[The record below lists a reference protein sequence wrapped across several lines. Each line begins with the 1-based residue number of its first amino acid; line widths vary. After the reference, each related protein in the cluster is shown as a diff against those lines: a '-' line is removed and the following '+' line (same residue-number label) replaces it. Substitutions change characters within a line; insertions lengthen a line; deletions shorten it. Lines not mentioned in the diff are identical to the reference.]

1 MRRYGRRGAGLMRCS
16 TRGDYG
22 LRALIELA
30 DHYGQG
36 PLQCSEIALRRHVPE
51 QYLDQL
57 LTTLRKAGFVR
68 SQRGPAGGHELARD
82 PAEIPVYEAI
92 VALEGSLSPI
102 AWLDEPADRTDHP
115 SSVRSARDMGAH
127 PRVHQRHPR
136 LLHNRRPPRE
146 GTQGSSGEVSDM
158 TAPSRPRIA
167 DSVLDLVG
175 DTPLVRLN
183 RVVPEGSA
191 TIYGKLE
198 SMNPGGSVKDRIAL
212 NMVEEAER
220 SGRLKPGATI
230 IEPTS
235 GNTGIGLAMVAAV
248 KGYRLILTM
257 PEDMS
262 VERRRLFERYGA
274 EVHLTP
280 AIEGMTGAV
289 FAASQ
294 LAESESHVFVPQQ
307 FENPANPDIH
317 RRTTAREILAATE
330 NRIDAF
336 VAAVGTG
343 GTITGVGQVLREE
356 LGNSILIVA
365 VEPARSPVLSGGRP
379 GLSGIQ
385 GIGASFVPGVLD
397 REVYDEVIRIEDKDA
412 FAMTARLTREEGL
425 LVGIS
430 AAANVVASLSVAERL
445 GKDAR
450 IVTILCDT
458 GERYLSVD
466 L

>member
-1 MRRYGRRGAGLMRCS
+1 
-16 TRGDYG
+16 
-22 LRALIELA
+22 
-30 DHYGQG
+30 
-36 PLQCSEIALRRHVPE
+36 
-51 QYLDQL
+51 
-57 LTTLRKAGFVR
+57 
-68 SQRGPAGGHELARD
+68 
-82 PAEIPVYEAI
+82 
-92 VALEGSLSPI
+92 
-102 AWLDEPADRTDHP
+102 
-115 SSVRSARDMGAH
+115 
-127 PRVHQRHPR
+127 
-136 LLHNRRPPRE
+136 
-146 GTQGSSGEVSDM
+146 M
-158 TAPSRPRIA
+158 TAPSRPKVAESI
-167 DSVLDLVG
+167 LDLVG
-175 DTPLVRLN
+175 ATPLVRLN

-191 TIYGKLE
+191 AIYGKLE

-212 NMVEEAER
+212 AMIEDAER
-220 SGRLKPGATI
+220 SGALRPGTTI

-262 VERRRLFERYGA
+262 VERRRLFERFGA

-294 LAESESHVFVPQQ
+294 LAESEPDVFVPQQ

-317 RRTTAREILAATE
+317 RRTTAREIIEATGGE
-330 NRIDAF
+330 IDAF

-356 LGNSILIVA
+356 LGDRLRIVA

-430 AAANVVASLSVAERL
+430 AAANVIASLSVAERL
-445 GKDAR
+445 GEDAR

>member
-1 MRRYGRRGAGLMRCS
+1 
-16 TRGDYG
+16 
-22 LRALIELA
+22 
-30 DHYGQG
+30 
-36 PLQCSEIALRRHVPE
+36 
-51 QYLDQL
+51 
-57 LTTLRKAGFVR
+57 
-68 SQRGPAGGHELARD
+68 
-82 PAEIPVYEAI
+82 
-92 VALEGSLSPI
+92 
-102 AWLDEPADRTDHP
+102 
-115 SSVRSARDMGAH
+115 
-127 PRVHQRHPR
+127 
-136 LLHNRRPPRE
+136 
-146 GTQGSSGEVSDM
+146 M
-158 TAPSRPRIA
+158 TAPSRPKVAESI
-167 DSVLDLVG
+167 LDLVG
-175 DTPLVRLN
+175 ATPLVRLN

-191 TIYGKLE
+191 AIYGKLE

-212 NMVEEAER
+212 AMIEDAER
-220 SGRLKPGATI
+220 SGALRPGTTI

-262 VERRRLFERYGA
+262 VERRRLFERFGA

-294 LAESESHVFVPQQ
+294 LAESESDVFVPQQ
-307 FENPANPDIH
+307 FENPANPDVH
-317 RRTTAREILAATE
+317 RRTTAREIIEATGGE
-330 NRIDAF
+330 IDAF

-356 LGNSILIVA
+356 LGDRLRIVA

-430 AAANVVASLSVAERL
+430 AAANVIASLSVAERL
-445 GKDAR
+445 GEDAR